1 MNRDALAAGDPVR
14 AIIRETGLNQDG
26 KTDTITIPSE
36 AAQTELMRECYR
48 RAGLSPRNTQ
58 VFEAHGT
65 GTPAGDPIE
74 ARAIAAVF
82 GSNTGR
88 TGPLHIGSIKTNIG
102 KDISRVSTQPLG
114 NFH

>member
-14 AIIRETGLNQDG
+14 AIIRETGVNQDG
-26 KTDTITIPSE
+26 KTDTITLPSE

-65 GTPAGDPIE
+65 GTPVGDPIE

-82 GSNTGR
+82 GGNTGR
-88 TGPLHIGSIKTNIG
+88 EGPLHIGSIKTNIG
-102 KDISRVSTQPLG
+102 KYQGHQPG
-114 NFH
+114 QR